1 VKVPD
6 VAFFIASIRRLAKN
20 GGKRRGQGGCP
31 VGFQDDQET
40 SGTLLRRLHDRDE
53 AAWRR
58 FMDEYF
64 PRILA
69 RARRLLGNEADAQEL
84 ASEVLTE
91 LVQQLPH
98 FEYDPE
104 RSFRGW
110 LQTVIQRTYVD
121 WRRRMQTRPQLVA
134 AQVEAAFIA
143 AAAEELAPAIT
154 EKANRVRQAVQDVRQ
169 EVGEQRWAAFWAY
182 LTRKGVTAAQVG
194 KEFAMTA
201 ARVRVDSGRILEK
214 LRNRLGKSC

>member
-1 VKVPD
+1 
-6 VAFFIASIRRLAKN
+6 
-20 GGKRRGQGGCP
+20 

-40 SGTLLRRLHDRDE
+40 SWTLLRRLHDRDE

-58 FMDEYF
+58 FVDEYL

-69 RARRLLGNEADAQEL
+69 RARRLLGNEADAQDL

-98 FEYDPE
+98 FEYDPG

-110 LQTVIQRTYVD
+110 LQTVIQRTYAD
-121 WRRRMQTRPQLVA
+121 WRRRTQARPKLVA
-134 AQVEAAFIA
+134 VQAEAAFIA

-154 EKANRVRQAVQDVRQ
+154 EKVDRVRQAVQDVRQ
-169 EVGEQRWAAFWAY
+169 EVGEQRWSAFWAY
-182 LTRKGVTAAQVG
+182 LTRNGVTAAQVG

-201 ARVRVDSGRILEK
+201 ARVRVDYGRILEK
-214 LRNRLGKSC
+214 LRNRLGKPCEPGAGSP